1 MSNLDITASCL
12 EKIKSKNFGQGPDNL
27 KHFLVKDLN
36 YDYEDAAKLIDE
48 AVAANVFFFFL
59 CILFFILK

>member
-27 KHFLVKDLN
+27 KHLLVKDLN

-48 AVAANVFFFFL
+48 AVAANVFFFFFYVYYF
-59 CILFFILK
+59 LF

>member
-27 KHFLVKDLN
+27 KHLLVKDLN
-36 YDYEDAAKLIDE
+36 YDYEDAAKHIDE
-48 AVAANVFFFFL
+48 AVAANFFFFYVYYF
-59 CILFFILK
+59 LF

>member
-27 KHFLVKDLN
+27 KHLLVKDLN

-59 CILFFILK
+59 FILFFILK

>member
-27 KHFLVKDLN
+27 KHLLVKDLN
-36 YDYEDAAKLIDE
+36 YDYEDAAKHIDE
-48 AVAANVFFFFL
+48 AVAANVFFFFFYVYYF
-59 CILFFILK
+59 LF